1 MDDSMMSRGKRTNSG
16 FISTC
21 LISVALMA
29 TPFLIAQE
37 QDRAQI
43 RLKAMTLEQKGQNSE
58 AEEIWGAI
66 AKADARD
73 AEALAHLGLIEARQ
87 EHYETAIDFYRR
99 AVAINS
105 NLPGLQMNLGL
116 ALFKVAQFPDAIKS
130 FSSEIKK
137 HPGDLRLTILL
148 GMAHFGM
155 KDYLV
160 AIPYL
165 QSATARDPQNLALR
179 VTLAQSCL
187 WSKEYQCVV
196 KVQQQLLALKEESA
210 QIDILAGE
218 ALDQMQQS
226 VAALKQLRAAVLA
239 NPKEPNVHFGLG
251 YLLWTQG
258 KWEEAANELDLELQN
273 DPQNVKTRIYLA
285 DSWVQLNEFAEA
297 LPGLENL
304 NARDKSYPLVH
315 RDLGIIYANASR
327 FEDAIRELW
336 MALDSDPGDAEL
348 HLQAAKMYRSL
359 GRTDQA
365 IAEAGRAG
373 RLPPPRHPSLQEM
386 IDSIE
391 NPAP

>member
-1 MDDSMMSRGKRTNSG
+1 MNRSMMSTGESRNTG
-16 FISTC
+16 FNWTC
-21 LISVALMA
+21 LVAVALMA
-29 TPFLIAQE
+29 TSFLMAQE

-43 RLKAMTLEQKGQNSE
+43 RLKAMALEQKGQNSE
-58 AEEIWGAI
+58 AEEIWGTI

-73 AEALAHLGLIEARQ
+73 AEALAHLGLLEARQ
-87 EHYETAIDFYRR
+87 EHYETAIDYYRR

-105 NLPGLQMNLGL
+105 DLPGLQMNLGL
-116 ALFKVAQFPDAIKS
+116 ALFKVAQFPDAIKC
-130 FSSEIKK
+130 FSSEIKR
-137 HPGDLRLTILL
+137 HPGGLRLTILL

-155 KDYLV
+155 KDYLI

-165 QSATARDPQNLALR
+165 QRATALDPQNLSLR
-179 VTLAQSCL
+179 ITLAQSCL
-187 WSKEYQCVV
+187 LSKEYQCVV

-304 NARDKSYPLVH
+304 DARDKSYPLVH
-315 RDLGIIYANASR
+315 RDLGIIYANSGR
-327 FEDAIRELW
+327 FEDAIREL
-336 MALDSDPGDAEL
+336 MLAMESDPGNAEL
-348 HLQAAKMYRSL
+348 HLQAAIVYRTL
-359 GRTDQA
+359 GRRDQA
-365 IAEAGRAG
+365 NAEIDRA
-373 RLPPPRHPSLQEM
+373 RKLPLPRHSSLEEM

>member
-1 MDDSMMSRGKRTNSG
+1 MISRRERTNSG
-16 FISTC
+16 FISTY
-21 LISVALMA
+21 LVAVALMA
-29 TPFLIAQE
+29 AHFLIAQE

-43 RLKAMTLEQKGQNSE
+43 RLKAMALEQKGQNSE

-66 AKADARD
+66 AKADALD
-73 AEALAHLGLIEARQ
+73 AEALAHLGLLEARQ
-87 EHYETAIDFYRR
+87 EHYETAIDYYRR
-99 AVAINS
+99 AVAIS
-105 NLPGLQMNLGL
+105 SELPGLQMNLGL

-130 FSSEIKK
+130 FSSEIKR

-155 KDYLV
+155 KDYLI

-165 QSATARDPQNLALR
+165 QRATALDPQNLSLR
-179 VTLAQSCL
+179 ITLAQSCL
-187 WSKEYQCVV
+187 LSKEYQCVV

-304 NARDKSYPLVH
+304 DARDKSYPLVH
-315 RDLGIIYANASR
+315 RDLGIIYANSGR
-327 FEDAIRELW
+327 FEDAIREL
-336 MALDSDPGDAEL
+336 MLAMESDPGNAEL
-348 HLQAAKMYRSL
+348 HLQAAIVYRTL
-359 GRTDQA
+359 GRRDQA
-365 IAEAGRAG
+365 NAEIDRA
-373 RLPPPRHPSLQEM
+373 RKLPLPRHSSLEEM

>member
-1 MDDSMMSRGKRTNSG
+1 MSTGESRNTG
-16 FISTC
+16 FNWTC
-21 LISVALMA
+21 LVAVALMA
-29 TPFLIAQE
+29 TSFLMAQE

-43 RLKAMTLEQKGQNSE
+43 RLKAMALEQKGQNSE
-58 AEEIWGAI
+58 AEEIWGTI

-73 AEALAHLGLIEARQ
+73 AEALAHLGLLEARQ
-87 EHYETAIDFYRR
+87 EHYETAIDYYRR

-105 NLPGLQMNLGL
+105 DLPGLQMNLGL
-116 ALFKVAQFPDAIKS
+116 ALFKVAQFPDAIKC
-130 FSSEIKK
+130 FSSEIKR
-137 HPGDLRLTILL
+137 HPGGLRLTILL

-155 KDYLV
+155 KDYLI

-165 QSATARDPQNLALR
+165 QRATALDPQNLSLR
-179 VTLAQSCL
+179 ITLAQSCL
-187 WSKEYQCVV
+187 LSKEYQCVV

-304 NARDKSYPLVH
+304 DARDKSYPLVH
-315 RDLGIIYANASR
+315 RDLGIIYANSGR
-327 FEDAIRELW
+327 FEDAIREL
-336 MALDSDPGDAEL
+336 MLAMESDPGNAEL

-365 IAEAGRAG
+365 NAEADRAR